1 MTDPHIVWC
10 FYIFRKSPLH
20 RVMHVSFFL
29 FYNIIFISYLLRND
43 LNKVYVVQAESNTK
57 LTKILLIL
65 THHILVLNTISF
77 LQD

>member
-1 MTDPHIVWC
+1 
-10 FYIFRKSPLH
+10 
-20 RVMHVSFFL
+20 MHVSFFL